1 LEPAGREAVVARLAA
16 RVRGLPGDLMMTHAQ
31 LRALHTAGMEIGG
44 HTISH
49 PILTRTPAEVARAEI
64 AGGRAELEAL
74 IDAPV
79 RSFAYPN
86 GKPGA
91 DYGPEHVAMVRELGF
106 DCAVVTSHGVSVA
119 ATDPYQLARFTPWDR
134 SESRFQLRMLRN
146 SRRLHLA
153 A

>member
-1 LEPAGREAVVARLAA
+1 
-16 RVRGLPGDLMMTHAQ
+16 GLPDDLMMTHAQ
-31 LRALHTAGMEIGG
+31 LRTLHGAGMEIGG
-44 HTISH
+44 HTVSH
-49 PILTRTPAEVARAEI
+49 PILTRTPAAVARAEI
-64 AGGRAELEAL
+64 AGGRAGLEAL